1 LGWAVDAVP
10 TLKGGS
16 TIGIPSP
23 PAIWKPKTGE
33 IVTPGI
39 GDAERLQGFDADWT
53 LPALEAPR
61 VRRGHRWKL
70 VGNAVS
76 VPVAEWV
83 GMRLAAPGTFD
94 NSRLGALLGRGVSWP
109 KAAFGAKGDVYP
121 VDVTLWPVRRE
132 AQHLSDFLAFRLTPL
147 SARAALGFHSRA
159 VKAKLN
165 FQDGFLEAVHD
176 HGQSMRTVLEE

>member
-1 LGWAVDAVP
+1 
-10 TLKGGS
+10 
-16 TIGIPSP
+16 
-23 PAIWKPKTGE
+23 
-33 IVTPGI
+33 
-39 GDAERLQGFDADWT
+39 
-53 LPALEAPR
+53 
-61 VRRGHRWKL
+61 